1 MSVITRLIKFLQVGV
16 GISNTDVEYA
26 VSTSQTTAPTVG
38 WLTTAPKWR
47 KGYYIWSRTHI
58 YYTDGNEKVSTPMCL
73 SVARSIDRI
82 EECYYSSTSSTA
94 ITGGSWVKGKSPTW
108 VSGRYIW
115 TKSIIYFT
123 DGTSTET
130 TPICCTGGQGPPGPQ
145 GEPGENGKDG
155 KNGTSISIDGD
166 AAGVYANCA
175 ALQAAIDAN
184 PALWVIGDYPMLVNT
199 SSDAGKLKTSHG
211 SGFSTPSILSI
222 EVQSGGVLYYNI
234 SSASKGV
241 CYICNGDIYHNS
253 GTEWRNLGHIQGPQG
268 EPGSPGKDGT
278 DAVQYY
284 NHIAWCNTPDN
295 SDKSFSTSCS
305 DGDQYAYMGTCINT
319 VEKDPEDF
327 SAYEWNKVK
336 GADGAAGKDAI
347 NIQISMPTIVHKKS
361 QFAGSYAVDVQA
373 YKAGVELAC
382 SVSVSVP
389 SNYASSV
396 KTGVLSIN
404 SGKRVLVVIAANV
417 DVNTNM
423 SLAVKVE
430 NVTYKYTIPVKTIAD
445 GEDGKRG
452 EVGATLR
459 GPQSWENCG
468 NGYSFQSGASGEEWK
483 DVVIYNSGY
492 YSCIKSH
499 VKSADNYPG
508 SDEDT
513 NNGYWRLGSPIELVV
528 AKIILAQY
536 QLVENL
542 GVKVIEMA
550 DKQGNIVFQ
559 AKDGKVICNEGI
571 FQNVSVSGD
580 INVGRLRYNENT
592 VTDGTNVINGSFIR
606 GGGTY
611 VLPHLSEGEFMRIVV
626 FNPVITRSTP
636 PSVLKGEQEKDAFM
650 AAGGSFF
657 LNRETTIEVY
667 GWCELIG
674 TSRNGQTIWVYSE
687 VENNQNQNN

>member
-26 VSTSQTTAPTVG
+26 ESTSQTTAPTEG
-38 WLTTAPKWR
+38 WQTTAPKWR

-58 YYTDGNEKVSTPMCL
+58 YYTDGKEKVSTPMCL

-130 TPICCTGGQGPPGPQ
+130 TPICCTGGQGP
-145 GEPGENGKDG
+145 
-155 KNGTSISIDGD
+155 
-166 AAGVYANCA
+166 
-175 ALQAAIDAN
+175 
-184 PALWVIGDYPMLVNT
+184 
-199 SSDAGKLKTSHG
+199 
-211 SGFSTPSILSI
+211 
-222 EVQSGGVLYYNI
+222 
-234 SSASKGV
+234 
-241 CYICNGDIYHNS
+241 
-253 GTEWRNLGHIQGPQG
+253 QGPQG
-268 EPGSPGKDGT
+268 EPGKPGKD
-278 DAVQYY
+278 
-284 NHIAWCNTPDN
+284 
-295 SDKSFSTSCS
+295 
-305 DGDQYAYMGTCINT
+305 
-319 VEKDPEDF
+319 
-327 SAYEWNKVK
+327 

-373 YKAGVELAC
+373 YKAGVELSF
-382 SVSVSVP
+382 SVSVTVP

-396 KTGVLSIN
+396 KTGVMNNN
-404 SGKRVLVVIAANV
+404 SGKRVLVMIAANV
-417 DVNTNM
+417 DVNT
-423 SLAVKVE
+423 SLTLAVKVE

-452 EVGATLR
+452 ETGATLR
-459 GPQSWENCG
+459 GPQSWANCG

-499 VKSADNYPG
+499 IKSATNYPG
-508 SDEDT
+508 SKEDT

-559 AKDGKVICNEGI
+559 AKDGKVICKSGTFESINASGNFKSRNPTTWNEVEMNADEGSITMRGPSNVDDDNNQLPSTSATLIDLLKLDYDVDPDSLARIPRLLMQGGDRYLKITNEGVR
-571 FQNVSVSGD
+571 FRGRD
-580 INVGRLRYNENT
+580 NVGYFKTWEN
-592 VTDGTNVINGSFIR
+592 I
-606 GGGTY
+606 
-611 VLPHLSEGEFMRIVV
+611 
-626 FNPVITRSTP
+626 
-636 PSVLKGEQEKDAFM
+636 LK
-650 AAGGSFF
+650 
-657 LNRETTIEVY
+657 
-667 GWCELIG
+667 
-674 TSRNGQTIWVYSE
+674 
-687 VENNQNQNN
+687 

>member
-1 MSVITRLIKFLQVGV
+1 MSVITRLIKFLRVGV
-16 GISNTDVEYA
+16 GISNTDLEYA
-26 VSTSQTTAPTVG
+26 ESTSQTTAPIEG
-38 WLTTAPKWR
+38 WQTTAPKWR

-94 ITGGSWVKGKSPTW
+94 ITGGSWVKGKSPAW
-108 VSGRYIW
+108 VSGRFIW

-130 TPICCTGGQGPPGPQ
+130 TPICCTGGQGPQGPQ
-145 GEPGENGKDG
+145 GKPGENGKDG

-284 NHIAWCNTPDN
+284 YHIAWCNTPDN
-295 SDKSFSTSCS
+295 SDNSFSTSCS
-305 DGDQYAYMGTCINT
+305 DGDQYAYMGTCTNT

-327 SAYEWNKVK
+327 SAYKWNKVK

-361 QFAGSYAVDVQA
+361 RFAGSYAVDVQA
-373 YKAGVELAC
+373 YKAGVELSC
-382 SVSVSVP
+382 SVSVTVP
-389 SNYASSV
+389 SNYSSSV
-396 KTGVLSIN
+396 KTGVMN
-404 SGKRVLVVIAANV
+404 YQSGKRVLVMIAANV
-417 DVNTNM
+417 DVNT
-423 SLAVKVE
+423 SLTLAVKVE

-452 EVGATLR
+452 ETGATLR

-592 VTDGTNVINGSFIR
+592 VIDGTSVINGSFIR

-611 VLPHLSEGEFMRIVV
+611 VLPHLSDGEFMRIVV

-650 AAGGSFF
+650 AAGSSFF

-674 TSRNGQTIWVYSE
+674 TSQNGRTIWVYSV
-687 VENNQNQNN
+687 VENKQTLE

>member
-26 VSTSQTTAPTVG
+26 ESTSQTTAPTEG
-38 WLTTAPKWR
+38 WQTTAPKWR

-130 TPICCTGGQGPPGPQ
+130 TPICCTGGQGPQGPQ
-145 GEPGENGKDG
+145 GKPGNDGKD
-155 KNGTSISIDGD
+155 GTSISITGE
-166 AAGVYANCA
+166 ASAIYANCA
-175 ALQAAIDAN
+175 ALQAALDSN
-184 PALWVIGDYPMLVNT
+184 PTCFIPGDHPVLLNT
-199 SSDAGKLKTSHG
+199 SSDASSLKGLHSSG
-211 SGFSTPSILSI
+211 SNSPTVVSLS
-222 EVQSGGVLYYNI
+222 VMSDNVLSYNLE
-234 SSASKGV
+234 ASEKGE
-241 CYICNGDIYHNS
+241 CYIYNGDIYHNTGS
-253 GTEWRNLGHIQGPQG
+253 VWYKLGKIQGPQG
-268 EPGSPGKDGT
+268 EPGEPGKDGV

-284 NHIAWCNTPDN
+284 SHIAWCNTPDN

-319 VEKDPEDF
+319 VERDPEDF

-396 KTGVLSIN
+396 KTGVVSIN

-423 SLAVKVE
+423 ALAVKVE

-508 SDEDT
+508 SKEDT

-542 GVKVIEMA
+542 GVKVIEMM
-550 DKQGNIVFQ
+550 DKQGNIIFK
-559 AKDGKVICNEGI
+559 AKDGKVICNAGI

-580 INVGRLRYNENT
+580 ISVGRLRYNENT
-592 VTDGTNVINGSFIR
+592 VTDGTSVINGSFIR

-611 VLPHLSEGEFMRIVV
+611 VLPHLSDGEFMRIVV

-687 VENNQNQNN
+687 VENKQKLE